1 MLRFLGGLLLLV
13 LAFGVL
19 AGLLRPVCVPL
30 SRADLRQLEP
40 SFDEND
46 DHDMLYL
53 KVYQRRD
60 GKPME
65 CKTWITWQVAMPA

>member
-1 MLRFLGGLLLLV
+1 MLRFLGGLVLLLLV
-13 LAFGVL
+13 CGVL

-30 SRADLRQLEP
+30 SAHDLRQLDP
-40 SFDEND
+40 PFDEND

-60 GKPME
+60 GHPME
-65 CKTWITWQVAMPA
+65 CKTWITWQVAIPA